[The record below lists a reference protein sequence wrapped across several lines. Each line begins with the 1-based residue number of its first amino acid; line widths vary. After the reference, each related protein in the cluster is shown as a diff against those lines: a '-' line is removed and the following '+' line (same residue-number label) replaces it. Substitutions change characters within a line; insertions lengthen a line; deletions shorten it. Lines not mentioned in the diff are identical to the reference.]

1 MEMETLNQ
9 ATLLEAFREDCIN
22 RGMTSES
29 IRRYISC
36 VKIFLEW
43 LDGKS
48 VDVRNVDKFVLRE
61 FVSYLRNKGLKHKTL
76 ENYFSA
82 LSSFYEYLQ
91 FEGVVNANPVLP
103 VRKRYLNPYKK
114 HKGSTRKVLKVEEA
128 SLLVN
133 SIPYIRDKAIVLLL
147 LKTGIRRGELI
158 SIDLQDINWEKQMII
173 LKPKAK
179 RSNRIVFFDDET
191 ARILKKWLKVREK
204 INPKTNALFVNERGE
219 RLGRN
224 GVYTAVTKW
233 AAELGFHDPNS
244 SNPMDHFSPH
254 NCRHCFTTWLTN
266 SGMRREYIKM
276 LRGDVEK
283 EAIDG
288 YIHIDLEDLRREYLT
303 HIPKL
308 GVE

>member
-1 MEMETLNQ
+1 MEALMQTSF
-9 ATLLEAFREDCIN
+9 LEAFREDCIS

-36 VKIFLEW
+36 LRIFLKW
-43 LDGKS
+43 LDERN
-48 VDVRNVDKFVLRE
+48 VDVKGVDKFVLRD
-61 FVSYLRNKGLKHKTL
+61 FLSYLRSKGLKQKTL

-82 LSSFYEYLQ
+82 ISSFYDFLLY
-91 FEGVVNANPVLP
+91 EGVVKGNPVNP

-114 HKGSTRKVLKVEEA
+114 NKSSEKRVLTVEEA

-158 SIDLQDINWEKQMII
+158 SIDVQDINWEEQSIL

-179 RSNRIVFFDDET
+179 RSNRVVFFDDET
-191 ARILKKWLKVREK
+191 GRILKKWMKVREK
-204 INPKTNALFVNERGE
+204 LNPKTDALFVNERGE
-219 RLGRN
+219 RLRRN
-224 GVYTAVTKW
+224 GVYGAVTKW
-233 AAELGFHDPNS
+233 ASMLGFHNPESD
-244 SNPMDHFSPH
+244 NPMDHFTPH
-254 NCRHCFTTWLTN
+254 TCRHCFTMWLRK
-266 SGMRREYIKM
+266 SGMRREFIKE
-276 LRGDVEK
+276 LRGDSRR
-283 EAIDG
+283 EAIDI
-288 YIHIDLEDLRREYLT
+288 YDHIDKDELRKAYLA

>member
-1 MEMETLNQ
+1 MEALKQTS
-9 ATLLEAFREDCIN
+9 LLEAFREDCIN
-22 RGMTSES
+22 RGMTPES
-29 IRRYISC
+29 IRRYISSLRT
-36 VKIFLEW
+36 FLAW
-43 LDGKS
+43 LDGRGIDVKH
-48 VDVRNVDKFVLRE
+48 VDRFVLRE
-61 FVSYLRNKGLKHKTL
+61 LLSYLRSKGLKQKTL

-82 LSSFYEYLQ
+82 ISSFYDFLQ
-91 FEGVVNANPVLP
+91 YENVVNGNPVIP

-114 HKGSTRKVLKVEEA
+114 NKNSERKVLTVKEA

-158 SIDLQDINWEKQMII
+158 SIDVQDINWEEQSII

-179 RSNRIVFFDDET
+179 RTNRIVFFDDET

-204 INPKTNALFVNERGE
+204 LNPKTDALFVNERGG
-219 RLGRN
+219 RLNRN

-233 AAELGFHDPNS
+233 AAMLGFHNPNS
-244 SNPMDHFSPH
+244 QNPMDKFTPH
-254 NCRHCFTTWLTN
+254 TCRHCFTTWLRK
-266 SGMRREYIKM
+266 SGMRREFIQE
-276 LRGDVEK
+276 LRGDARR
-283 EAIDG
+283 EAIDI
-288 YIHIDLEDLRREYLT
+288 YDHIDKDELRRAYLS